1 MDSNFQV
8 QRLTRDFVHHLRF
21 DRSKA
26 FFKTAIAGHNHF
38 GAAAKS
44 RQRTFRQNI
53 FRGHKLSESNFLA
66 INFRLT

>member
-1 MDSNFQV
+1 MELDFNFQV

-26 FFKTAIAGHNHF
+26 FFKTVIAGQNHF

-44 RQRTFRQNI
+44 RQRTYRQNM
-53 FRGHKLSESNFLA
+53 FQGQKLSESIFLA
-66 INFRLT
+66 INFR